1 MSPDPVRP
9 EVRTVGLV
17 GPGRAGTAIVT
28 AMTEAGWTVG
38 PVAGRSPDS
47 EAVRSAA
54 SRWGGEAV
62 PVDAVGRAV
71 VVVIA
76 TPDAEIESV
85 AAELATTVRP
95 ETLVVHLSGARGLD
109 AFGALSCRVGA
120 LHPLQ
125 SFAARFDATRV
136 AGSWCAVAGDRQV
149 EALAHELGMTPFF
162 VEDEDRAAYH
172 AAACMASNHLV
183 ALMAQVEETTAVP
196 LEAFGPLVRAT
207 VDHVMA
213 MGAARALTGPV
224 ARGDVETVRRHLAA
238 LPLAEQ
244 DAYLALARRA
254 AMLAGRDLD
263 LGRPRS

>member
-1 MSPDPVRP
+1 MSPDPARS

-17 GPGRAGTAIVT
+17 GPGRAGTGIVT
-28 AMTEAGWTVG
+28 AMTEAGWSVG
-38 PVAGRSPDS
+38 PVAGRSPESD
-47 EAVRSAA
+47 AVREAA

-62 PVDAVGRAV
+62 RVDAAGRAD

-85 AAELATTVRP
+85 AAALASTVRP

-109 AFGALSCRVGA
+109 ALTALSCRVGA

-136 AGSWCAVAGDRQV
+136 AGSWCAIAGDRQI
-149 EALAHELGMTPFF
+149 EALAAELGMTPFS
-162 VEDEDRAAYH
+162 VEDGDRAGYH
-172 AAACMASNHLV
+172 AAACIASNHLV
-183 ALMAQVEETTAVP
+183 ALMAQVGATTTVP

-207 VDHVMA
+207 VDNVMA

-238 LPLAEQ
+238 LPLAER
-244 DAYLALARRA
+244 DAYLAMAQRA
-254 AMLAGRDLD
+254 AALAGRDLD
-263 LGRPRS
+263 LGVPLS